1 MKKYPFAKLYLGLLL
16 VLAFISIAGGIILFV
31 AEVPST
37 LYAYNQLRVARVRPL
52 PIDAQRLVS
61 ETKAAIGAVSQVTPG
76 LSIALPEDKAFP
88 TEHLSELKARDAR
101 RLRELVGRYDSLVA
115 QLKTA
120 YLEAFDLNMKLL
132 RQAAQEKYD
141 QLSVAAKGGEQAVP
155 RQEPVGEV
163 MLFEENEVDERIGA
177 RLNQASQFLASGVAY
192 YSPSDVARKA
202 AEQANINLS
211 AARRVYDADMHVL
224 GTAHRQ
230 AESLIAAVQLQGRP
244 QAELIR
250 EFIVQL
256 DRVKTDV
263 DSILRHNWR
272 VENTIADAGS
282 QLEHVIA
289 GLDSLRGKVNT
300 RIKSAAGYMFK
311 GVLLGLLLLIVRDFL
326 SAAIDTAT
334 NTGEMKN
341 ALSGSEVKYDG

>member
-1 MKKYPFAKLYLGLLL
+1 M
-16 VLAFISIAGGIILFV
+16 
-31 AEVPST
+31 
-37 LYAYNQLRVARVRPL
+37 
-52 PIDAQRLVS
+52 
-61 ETKAAIGAVSQVTPG
+61 
-76 LSIALPEDKAFP
+76 PEDKAFP